1 MAKENSF
8 GGIKTFVNH
17 LFKSP
22 LSQSPPRSLSGRNA
36 QFMQSDQTPG
46 GIRRRLIQVVMRDL
60 MRRNGLPQ
68 NWIECHIKITDGESK
83 DNSIALQLVL
93 LHWDE
98 RLIHYLPALENELI
112 ADIKR
117 FEPDASKWIEN
128 VSWQLAPVNACP
140 YKYLPDKKVWLEP
153 TPKPAYEV
161 TEPAAARAKITDRE
175 AFSIA
180 ADSLLR
186 NELPKIEG
194 QEEMYSDFAS
204 LAPNISITEAE
215 IDMLDLQRLFEIR
228 DEALASA
235 ANNHPSSHQETEP
248 AKQ

>member
-1 MAKENSF
+1 
-8 GGIKTFVNH
+8 
-17 LFKSP
+17 
-22 LSQSPPRSLSGRNA
+22 
-36 QFMQSDQTPG
+36 
-46 GIRRRLIQVVMRDL
+46 
-60 MRRNGLPQ
+60 
-68 NWIECHIKITDGESK
+68 
-83 DNSIALQLVL
+83 L

-228 DEALASA
+228 DEALAST

-248 AKQ
+248 AKL